1 MNLSSDSAT
10 KLISLLGACK
20 TADIE
25 TLIISPDAI
34 RGIDEN
40 RSVVITATENI
51 PDFQKHSICLNRLN
65 TLLSRINLVKDSD
78 YTISMKED
86 NRNKE
91 AISNLDITAD
101 SVKVQYRAGSIEIFD
116 KKIPKSVRDEK
127 SFTVSLAVS
136 KLPLITNA
144 ISSMAGAT
152 DILFTLKNDGMF
164 IELVDQNL
172 DTFTSKIAEEV
183 TEIDGRPSF
192 YSFKYNIKSLLPIL
206 KAAGSGLETIVMAF
220 GKKGTLE
227 LTLNGYPFILMPKA

>member
-1 MNLSSDSAT
+1 MNLTKEASQ
-10 KLISLLGACK
+10 KLINLLNACK
-20 TADIE
+20 TAAIE
-25 TLIISPDAI
+25 TLIVSKDTI

-40 RSVVITATENI
+40 RTVVITTNVEV
-51 PDFQKHSICLNRLN
+51 PDFQDHSICLNRLN
-65 TLLSRINLVKDSD
+65 TLLSRINLVKDED
-78 YTISMKED
+78 FKIEMKED

-91 AISNLDITAD
+91 AISTLNIETD

-116 KKIPKSVRDEK
+116 KKIPKAVRDEH
-127 SFTVSLAVS
+127 SFAVTLPVS

-144 ISSMAGAT
+144 ISSMSGAT
-152 DILFTLKNDGMF
+152 DILFTLKNDGMS

-172 DTFTSKIAEEV
+172 DTFTSKVSDEV

-192 YSFKYNIKSLLPIL
+192 YSFKYNIKSIIPIL
-206 KAAGSGLETIVMAF
+206 KAAGSGQESVVLVF